1 MATIVQRV
9 RGVMNLLLIWALILF
24 WVATVEPT
32 NIHQLC
38 AQLNADFT
46 DLASAAGNGGVV
58 PDFDALMSRS
68 KDPQL
73 SDSETKLLRQLR
85 NECSCLYSLKY
96 DSLTGLRGREA
107 TTPATDFAVASR
119 HALEIAQEGGAANHP
134 GLTSEATQKLIKTI
148 DRHLAELEWHVKRLD
163 LGPTATLREVAE
175 AARPRITI
183 PGSGQSI
190 PMAAGVAHS
199 IAGLACVY
207 LYLVSLIRALRD
219 ASNEYDST
227 LTGDWL
233 FLHPGLLGPILGVV
247 WLALPMFALALA
259 GAVVFGIQSVN
270 SVSSIAPYAILVLL
284 VALPWSIVA
293 SFRTRWK
300 LNRLAREAQAP
311 IVPFAPTRP
320 ALADTGIELD
330 SYRRAA

>member
-9 RGVMNLLLIWALILF
+9 RGVMNLLLVWALILF
-24 WVATVEPT
+24 WVATVEPV

-46 DLASAAGNGGVV
+46 DLASAAGNGGEI
-58 PDFDALMSRS
+58 PDFDSLLARS
-68 KDPQL
+68 QGPQL
-73 SDSETKLLRQLR
+73 SESEANLLQRLR
-85 NECSCLYSLKY
+85 NDCSCLYSLKY
-96 DSLTGLRGREA
+96 NSLSGLQGCEA
-107 TTPATDFAVASR
+107 ATPATDFTVASR
-119 HALEIAQEGGAANHP
+119 HALEIAQEGAAADHP
-134 GLTSEATQKLIKTI
+134 GLASEASQQLIKSI
-148 DRHLAELEWHVKRLD
+148 DLRLTELEWHVERLD
-163 LGPTATLREVAE
+163 LGPTATLRDIAE
-175 AARPRITI
+175 TARPRITI

-199 IAGLACVY
+199 ITGLACVY

-219 ASNEYDST
+219 ATEEYESAF
-227 LTGDWL
+227 TGDWL

-247 WLALPMFALALA
+247 WLVLPLFALASA

-270 SVSSIAPYAILVLL
+270 SVSSVAPYAILVLL
-284 VALPWSIVA
+284 VAMPWSIVA

-300 LNRLAREAQAP
+300 LNRLAREAHAP
-311 IVPFAPTRP
+311 IVPFEQKLP

-330 SYRRAA
+330 TYRRAA